1 MRLSYPRRIALTV
14 IAIGGLAAFPALAQK
29 SGGILKLAHRD
40 TPPSVSIHEEAT
52 VSVNAPMMAVFNNLV
67 VYDQHKPIN
76 SSETI
81 VPELAESWSWSQDA
95 KTLTFKLRQGVQWH
109 DGKPFTAEDVK
120 CTWDMLT
127 EKGKQ
132 KFRKNPRE
140 SWYANLKEVKVDGP
154 YEVSFHLE
162 RPQPAMLDLLAGGY
176 SPVYPCHVPPAQMRT
191 KPIGTGP
198 FKFVEFKQNEYIRL
212 TKNPNYWKQGK
223 PYLDGVEWTIVRSR
237 STRVLGFIAGEFDM
251 TFPVDITVPL
261 LKDIQSQRPQA
272 TCEMQPTNVST
283 NLLVNRKAP
292 PFDNP
297 KILKAMMLTID
308 RQAFIDILSEGQSDM
323 GGAMLPPP
331 EGQWG
336 LPKERLAKL
345 PGYSPDV
352 KKSREEA
359 RKLMQEAGYGPDK
372 RLPVKVSTRNIEV
385 YRDPAVILIDH
396 LKEIYIDGELDII
409 DTSQWYGRIARNEF
423 SVGLNL
429 TGSSLDEPDAN
440 FFENYACNS
449 ERNYTKYCNPELEK
463 KMIAQSQELDRNKR
477 REMVWDID
485 EQLQLDGARPM
496 ILHSRG
502 ATCWQPHVK
511 NVTMHR
517 NSIYNGWRWEDI
529 WLDK

>member
-1 MRLSYPRRIALTV
+1 
-14 IAIGGLAAFPALAQK
+14 
-29 SGGILKLAHRD
+29 
-40 TPPSVSIHEEAT
+40 
-52 VSVNAPMMAVFNNLV
+52 
-67 VYDQHKPIN
+67 
-76 SSETI
+76 
-81 VPELAESWSWSQDA
+81 
-95 KTLTFKLRQGVQWH
+95 
-109 DGKPFTAEDVK
+109 
-120 CTWDMLT
+120 
-127 EKGKQ
+127 
-132 KFRKNPRE
+132 
-140 SWYANLKEVKVDGP
+140 
-154 YEVSFHLE
+154 
-162 RPQPAMLDLLAGGY
+162 
-176 SPVYPCHVPPAQMRT
+176 
-191 KPIGTGP
+191 
-198 FKFVEFKQNEYIRL
+198 
-212 TKNPNYWKQGK
+212 PNYWKQGK

-449 ERNYTKYCNPELEK
+449 ERNYTK
-463 KMIAQSQELDRNKR
+463 
-477 REMVWDID
+477 
-485 EQLQLDGARPM
+485 
-496 ILHSRG
+496 
-502 ATCWQPHVK
+502 
-511 NVTMHR
+511 
-517 NSIYNGWRWEDI
+517 
-529 WLDK
+529 